1 MNLKEKLQ
9 KALLDARAICDTA
22 EGEKREF
29 TPEERERVKA
39 FMDEAAGLKAKIKA
53 AEGDAEMRA
62 MVAAMG
68 FGMTDSKVAQPDPSM
83 AGKGGT
89 IGERF
94 VNAQAYKEWI
104 ARFPNGEIP
113 QSAKGIMSP
122 PVEFKDLFGRKT
134 LITGD
139 SETSAGAF
147 VETDYTGIY
156 EPLGRRPLVLR
167 DLVSKRTTD
176 NDLVEFV
183 RQTARVTQAAP
194 VAEANV
200 TTYSGATGEVEGKKP
215 EGSLAFEAVTTP
227 VRTIAVWVPATK
239 RALSDVSQLRGI
251 IDGELRDDLEE
262 DLEDEMLS
270 GDGTGEHLTGLLNTP
285 NMLAQA
291 WDTNLLTTIRKA
303 RTALRVLGHSAPT
316 AILMHPNDAE
326 TLDLL
331 QDGENR
337 YYFGG
342 PAEGGVQRVWRVP
355 VVESE
360 GMTEGVGLMGD
371 FRKAVLWDRQRAT
384 ISVSDSHSDF
394 FIRNMVAILAEM
406 RVAFGVIRPT
416 AFIEVDLLA
425 GS

>member
-22 EGEKREF
+22 EAEKREF

-39 FMDEAAGLKAKIKA
+39 FMDEAAQLKAKIKA
-53 AEGDAEMRA
+53 ADDDAEMRA

-68 FGMTDSKVAQPDPSM
+68 VGMTDDDGVRPEPGMS
-83 AGKGGT
+83 GKGGT

-104 ARFPNGEIP
+104 GRFPNGEIP
-113 QSAKGIMSP
+113 RSAKGIQSP
-122 PVEFKDLFGRKT
+122 PVEFKDLFGHKA

-139 SETSAGAF
+139 SDISAGAF

-167 DLVSKRTTD
+167 DLVSKRTTES
-176 NDLVEFV
+176 DLVEFV
-183 RQTARVTQAAP
+183 RQTAQVTQAAP
-194 VAEANV
+194 VQEANV
-200 TTYSGATGEVEGKKP
+200 TTFAGTTGEVEGKKP
-215 EGSLAFEAVTTP
+215 EGSMAFEAVTAP

-270 GDGTGEHLTGLLNTP
+270 GDGSGEHLTGLLNTAD
-285 NMLAQA
+285 MLTQA
-291 WDTNLLTTIRKA
+291 WDTDLLTTIRKA
-303 RTALRVLGHSAPT
+303 RTALRLLGRSIPT
-316 AILMHPNDAE
+316 ALLCHPNDAE

-342 PAEGGVQRVWRVP
+342 PSEGGVQRVWRVP
-355 VVESE
+355 VVECE
-360 GMTEGVGLMGD
+360 GMTEGIGLMGD

-416 AFIEVDLLA
+416 AFIQVDLLA